1 MQDGKNIGRQVNR
14 RSFLTTA
21 GAQLALAAGCTV
33 GEDFQKPA
41 KDVPEQFLGAQTE
54 SSVARANVQW
64 WQAYGDDK
72 LNRLVQLGLE
82 QNLDVRKAVAR
93 VEQSQAI
100 FEGAGYPVS
109 GVARVS
115 EFKVAGGGT
124 EGRAD
129 TGFVRAEASWQA
141 DLYGRLKRERE
152 AAKYRLEGAYAD
164 TNVARATLLDELVTA
179 YIDAR
184 FYQELIRINLRVVS
198 SREQTLNATLQA
210 RKRRSEMGAVEAE
223 ETDIP
228 EVSDLDVAQARTLV
242 ASARAELPEAKILF
256 FKSVSRVGA
265 LLGQAWDRPR
275 EGLDRTAPQP
285 VPSTRG
291 LKTGVPADLIRNR
304 PDVRLAEKRL
314 AESVA
319 LAGVAEADLFPE
331 LKLTGNINVNYSGN
345 DLLPAASFARLG
357 LDIPLFDLPE
367 RRSKVRFQKARTKEL
382 LAVWEETVV
391 EAVEEVQDSLV
402 SLRNHQEAVKFTSEA
417 IANLNEV
424 LKLARKAYVAGQSG
438 FLQVLDAERGL
449 LAAENALALDKR
461 NFAVDFVDLNV
472 ALGGA
477 YDQNPV

>member
-1 MQDGKNIGRQVNR
+1 MQGDKNIGQHVNR
-14 RSFLTTA
+14 RRFLTTA
-21 GAQLALAAGCTV
+21 GAQLVLAAGCTV
-33 GEDFQKPA
+33 GEDFEKPTT
-41 KDVPEQFLGAQTE
+41 DVPRQFLGNQAE
-54 SSVARANVQW
+54 SSITRGNVQW

-72 LNRLVQLGLE
+72 LNRLVQLGLG

-100 FEGAGYPVS
+100 LEGAGYPIS

-115 EFKVAGGGT
+115 EFKVAGGGAD
-124 EGRAD
+124 GRSD
-129 TGFVRAEASWQA
+129 SGFVRAEASWQA

-152 AAKYRLEGAYAD
+152 AARYRLEGAYAD
-164 TNVARATLLDELVTA
+164 ANVARMTLLDELVTA

-184 FYQELIRINLRVVS
+184 FYQELIRINLRVVT

-210 RKRRSEMGAVEAE
+210 QKRRSEMGPAEAE
-223 ETDIP
+223 GTDIP
-228 EVSDLDVAQARTLV
+228 EVSELDVAQARTLV
-242 ASARAELPEAKILF
+242 ATARAELPEAKILF
-256 FKSVSRVGA
+256 FKSVSRVGT

-285 VPSTRG
+285 VPSTQG
-291 LKTGVPADLIRNR
+291 LKTGVPADLVRNR

-319 LAGVAEADLFPE
+319 LAGVAEADLYPE

-345 DLLPAASFARLG
+345 DLLPTAGFARLG

-382 LAVWEETVV
+382 LANWEETVV

-402 SLRNHQEAVKFTSEA
+402 SLHNHNEAVKFTSEA

-424 LKLARKAYVAGQSG
+424 LKLARQAYVAGQSG

-449 LAAENALALDKR
+449 LTAENALALDKR

-472 ALGGA
+472 ALGGS
-477 YDQNPV
+477 YG